1 MYVRLCL
8 TALISSFIFPYFLSH
23 ITVPHSIA
31 SSIYIYPVTQF
42 DLIGSSYSPTPFPAT
57 GTDANSM
64 CLNNQRMVLRSSSA
78 PSASQ
83 SQRRESSAGE
93 MISSAVAATMAAA
106 SAPASVP
113 MVSTNRPVVLGGNGS
128 GHVTSAGVEVS
139 GPATATSRVSISN
152 EDNVLLDPEVLTD
165 FTTQALVLTV
175 LATMVKFTT
184 DENEARIL
192 YEYLAEASVVF
203 PKVFPVIH
211 SLLDG
216 KITNVLAIS
225 YDQIILSA
233 VQCIIKN
240 MIACCED
247 QQQQQLHYYLQS
259 ECPVRGGQGIVWIG
273 GVRIISWNTR
283 RFYLNAILP

>member
-1 MYVRLCL
+1 
-8 TALISSFIFPYFLSH
+8 
-23 ITVPHSIA
+23 
-31 SSIYIYPVTQF
+31 
-42 DLIGSSYSPTPFPAT
+42 
-57 GTDANSM
+57 
-64 CLNNQRMVLRSSSA
+64 MVLRSSSA
-78 PSASQ
+78 PSTSQ

-93 MISSAVAATMAAA
+93 MVSSSAVATIAAA
-106 SAPASVP
+106 SAPPLV
-113 MVSTNRPVVLGGNGS
+113 PVVTTSSRPGVLSGGPGNGP
-128 GHVTSAGVEVS
+128 GHVSSAGVDVS

-259 ECPVRGGQGIVWIG
+259 K
-273 GVRIISWNTR
+273 
-283 RFYLNAILP
+283 